1 MPTIPITKDWKELL
15 EFLNANQVKYLVVGG
30 VALGCYVAPRYTG
43 DIDIFIEAS
52 AENAKRMLRALDDFG
67 FGSVGIT
74 EADLTGDDMIIQLG
88 YPPNRIDFMTKISG
102 VEFEEAWNNKVVEKI
117 HELQV
122 NLISKNDLL
131 KNKLASGR
139 PKDLAD
145 ADSLNK

>member
-1 MPTIPITKDWKELL
+1 MPTTPIVKDWKELL

-30 VALGCYVAPRYTG
+30 VALSCYAAPRYTG

-52 AENAKRMLRALDDFG
+52 SENAQCILKALDAFG

-74 EADLTGDDMIIQLG
+74 LADLTNEDMIIQLG
-88 YPPNRIDFMTKISG
+88 FPPHRVDLITKISG
-102 VEFEEAWNNKVVEKI
+102 VGFEEAWENKVVG
-117 HELQV
+117 ELYGIQV
-122 NLISKNDLL
+122 NLISKEDLL

-145 ADSLNK
+145 ANSLKE

>member
-15 EFLNANQVKYLVVGG
+15 EFLNANQVKYLVIGG
-30 VALGCYVAPRYTG
+30 VALSCYVAPRYTG

-52 AENAKRMLRALDDFG
+52 PENAKRALKALNDFG

-74 EADLTGDDMIIQLG
+74 EADLTGEDMVIQLG
-88 YPPNRIDFMTKISG
+88 YSPNRVDFITKISG
-102 VEFEEAWNNKVVEKI
+102 VEFKEAWDNRTVG
-117 HELQV
+117 ELHGLQI

-131 KNKLASGR
+131 KNKLAAGR

-145 ADSLNK
+145 ADSLTK